1 MTPTNL
7 PVDAVLIALV
17 AIVVQVAKPLFE
29 LWLPPFTPAHD
40 PIIRL
45 FAVLLGIGFMLL
57 DHGVPSDGPGWVTV
71 LGYGF
76 GTALAAIGT
85 YHLLTGSASPPPIP
99 APMAQ
104 NGPQLP
110 QDGPNGSVGL

>member
-1 MTPTNL
+1 MTPTRL
-7 PVDAVLIALV
+7 PVDAVLIALI
-17 AIVVQVAKPLFE
+17 AIIVQVVKPLLE
-29 LWLPPFTPAHD
+29 LWLPPRMPAHD

-57 DHGVPSDGPGWVTV
+57 DHGVPTDGPGWVTV

-85 YHLLTGSASPPPIP
+85 YHLLTGSANPPPIP
-99 APMAQ
+99 L
-104 NGPQLP
+104 NTPQLP
-110 QDGPNGSVGL
+110 QDAPKGGVGL